1 MSANEAQASILW
13 CDLDGGIL
21 TLLMDDLA
29 LNSVFAVGC
38 RFDERVSAVD
48 RALAQAFLG
57 DVRRHGAAFDRAI
70 SVDAAAGSLLF
81 RFEGSRVDQQLLITI
96 RDPANIGF
104 RQSHAVLDAMAGLN
118 NRLVNRHRELARAL
132 AGVARL
138 AGLGPENLSDP
149 PPPQPSPQPS
159 PQLPPSGGDRHGF
172 SQREQDVVTLL
183 LDGYGNR
190 PIAEKLAIEES
201 AVKARLRTI
210 YRKLGVA
217 SRAQAIMAL
226 LAAKKAPRA
235 L

>member
-29 LNSVFAVGC
+29 LNGVFAVGC
-38 RFDERVSAVD
+38 RFDDRVSECD

-57 DVRRHGAAFDRAI
+57 DLRRHGAAFDRAMA
-70 SVDAAAGSLLF
+70 VDGAAGSILF

-96 RDPANIGF
+96 RDPARLGF

-149 PPPQPSPQPS
+149 PPPQPSPQ
-159 PQLPPSGGDRHGF
+159 LPPPGGDRHGF
-172 SQREQDVVTLL
+172 SQREQDVVTFL

-226 LAAKKAPRA
+226 LAAKKAPRT